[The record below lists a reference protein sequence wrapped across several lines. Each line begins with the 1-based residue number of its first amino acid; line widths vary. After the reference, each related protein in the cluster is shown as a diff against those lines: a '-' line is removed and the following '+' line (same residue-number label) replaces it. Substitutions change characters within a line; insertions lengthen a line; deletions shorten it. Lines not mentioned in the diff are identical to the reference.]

1 MPHHKLKVFADTSV
15 LISALNYSFG
25 ASSFILTLFKLKQIE
40 LIISKTVVE
49 EAKNVIANKFPDL
62 KNKFVN
68 FLFLDKLKII
78 KRASKN
84 EVLKIFKIIKTEDA
98 PILADALN
106 SKADFLITLDKRFI
120 NIVKNYF
127 EDKINILL
135 PRDFIHIYRKT
146 RQN

>member
-15 LISALNYSFG
+15 LISGLNSPFG
-25 ASSFILTLFKLKQIE
+25 ASSFILILFKLKQIE

-49 EAKNVIANKFPDL
+49 EAKNVIKNKFPDL

-68 FLFLDKLKII
+68 FLFIDKPKII
-78 KRASKN
+78 KEASKN

-120 NIVKNYF
+120 NIAKNYF

-135 PRDFIHIYRKT
+135 PKDFAHIYRKI

>member
-1 MPHHKLKVFADTSV
+1 MLHHKLKVFTDTSV
-15 LISALNYSFG
+15 LISGLKSPFG
-25 ASSFILTLFKLKQIE
+25 ASSFILILFKLKQIE

-49 EAKNVIANKFPDL
+49 EAKNVIKNKFPDL

-68 FLFLDKLKII
+68 FLFIDKPKII
-78 KRASKN
+78 KEASKN

-120 NIVKNYF
+120 NIAKNYF

-135 PRDFIHIYRKT
+135 PKDFVCIYRKT

>member
-1 MPHHKLKVFADTSV
+1 MPHHKLKVFTDTSV
-15 LISALNYSFG
+15 LISGLNSFFG

-40 LIISKTVVE
+40 FIISKTVVE
-49 EAKNVIANKFPDL
+49 ETKNVIENKFPDL

-68 FLFLDKLKII
+68 FLFLDKPKVIKGALKD
-78 KRASKN
+78 

-120 NIVKNYF
+120 NIAKNDF

-135 PRDFIHIYRKT
+135 PRDFVHIYRKT

>member
-1 MPHHKLKVFADTSV
+1 MHHHKLKVFADTSV
-15 LISALNYSFG
+15 LISALNSPFG
-25 ASSFILTLFKLKQIE
+25 ASCFILTLFKLKQIE

-49 EAKNVIANKFPDL
+49 EAKNVIENKFPDL

-68 FLFLDKLKII
+68 FLFLDKPKII

-84 EVLKIFKIIKTEDA
+84 KVLKIFKIIKTEDA

-120 NIVKNYF
+120 NLLKMIL
-127 EDKINILL
+127 KI
-135 PRDFIHIYRKT
+135 K
-146 RQN
+146 